1 MLRSEAPVI
10 DVPPEPA
17 AAVVQAD
24 PRRLYE
30 SAVADR
36 LAGRPGDAVPKLQ
49 QVLAMRPD
57 DVDARLN
64 LGLALL
70 ALGRLADAEA
80 ELLAVTRQT
89 PDYTDAWI
97 GLARVEQR
105 RGDLQAARRRAA
117 EAARLMPGSAEVR
130 SLQASLAPPPPWRVD
145 ITVARSRLS
154 GGLPDWTEAS
164 VSASRRLADGWSATA
179 AVEVTD
185 RFDNTDV
192 YLAGRLDWSFDRGAF
207 HIGLGGAPDADHRPE
222 LALFAGGE
230 ARLTD
235 RITATLDASMA
246 RYSTGT
252 VTGLHPGLR
261 ARLPGDRIELSARWI
276 SVRDESGVHRNGYA
290 VLGRWQV
297 TDRVAFRAGYA
308 DAPESSDGA
317 TVDVQAWNLG
327 ADVALTGRL
336 MLRVGL
342 LSEDRAAY
350 DRDELSMAL
359 GWRF

>member
-1 MLRSEAPVI
+1 MI
-10 DVPPEPA
+10 DAPPEPV

-24 PRRLYE
+24 PQRMYE

-36 LAGRPGDAVPKLQ
+36 LAGRPGDAVPKLE
-49 QVLAMRPD
+49 QVLAIRSD

-70 ALGRLADAEA
+70 AIGRLGEAEV
-80 ELLAVTRQT
+80 ELLAVTRQA

-97 GLARVEQR
+97 ALTRVDQR
-105 RGDLQAARRRAA
+105 RGDLEAARRRAA
-117 EAARLMPGSAEVR
+117 EAARLAPESAEVR

-145 ITVARSRLS
+145 IAVARSRLS

-164 VSASRRLADGWSATA
+164 VSASRRLGDGWSATA

-192 YLAGRLDWSFDRGAF
+192 YFAGRLDRRVAGGGAYV
-207 HIGLGGAPDADHRPE
+207 GLGGAPDADHRPE
-222 LALFAGGE
+222 IAVVAGGE

-235 RITATLDASMA
+235 RIAATLDASVA
-246 RYSTGT
+246 RYPTGT

-261 ARLPGDRIELSARWI
+261 ASLPGDRIELSARWVN
-276 SVRDESGVHRNGYA
+276 VRDETGIHRSGYA
-290 VLGRWQV
+290 VLGRWRA
-297 TDRVAFRAGYA
+297 TDRVAFRAGHA

-327 ADVALTGRL
+327 AEVTLTGCL

-350 DRDELSMAL
+350 DRNELSLAL
-359 GWRF
+359 RWRF

>member
-1 MLRSEAPVI
+1 MI

-17 AAVVQAD
+17 AAVAQED

-30 SAVADR
+30 SAVAVR
-36 LAGRPGDAVPKLQ
+36 LAGRPEDAVPKLE

-70 ALGRLADAEA
+70 ALGRLGEAEA
-80 ELLAVTRQT
+80 ELLTVTRQT
-89 PDYTDAWI
+89 PAYTDAWI

-105 RGDLQAARRRAA
+105 RGDLEAARRLATEA
-117 EAARLMPGSAEVR
+117 ERLTPGSAEVR
-130 SLQASLAPPPPWRVD
+130 LLQASLAPEPAWRID
-145 ITVARSRLS
+145 IAVARSRLS
-154 GGLPDWTEAS
+154 GGLPDWTEARA
-164 VSASRRLADGWSATA
+164 SASRRLGDSWKATA
-179 AVEVTD
+179 AVEATE

-192 YLAGRLDWSFDRGAF
+192 YFEGRLDRRFAGGGAYVS
-207 HIGLGGAPDADHRPE
+207 LGGAPDADYRPE
-222 LALFAGGE
+222 IALGAGGE
-230 ARLTD
+230 ARLAD
-235 RITATLDASMA
+235 RVVATLDASVA
-246 RYSTGT
+246 RYPTGT

-261 ARLPGDRIELSARWI
+261 VSLPGERAELSARWI
-276 SVRDESGVHRNGYA
+276 NVRDENGVHRSGYA
-290 VLGRWQV
+290 VLGRWQA
-297 TDRVAFRAGYA
+297 TDRVALRAGYA

-317 TVDVQAWNLG
+317 TVDVKAWNVG

-342 LSEDRAAY
+342 LTEDRAAY
-350 DRDELSMAL
+350 DRDELSLAL